1 MVSFILLCVASPMET
16 GNQFGCRQ
24 RGGYCTLGRCPRIHI
39 SLGRCSIFYACCKNK
54 AVTVLGQH

>member
-1 MVSFILLCVASPMET
+1 MKILYLLFSIFLLLIQGSA

-39 SLGRCSIFYACCKNK
+39 SLGRCSIFYACCKN
-54 AVTVLGQH
+54 VWG